1 MKAVSFLLPL
11 LLLLLHSASIFIFS
25 QAQSIVSQPQ
35 VLKSKDFTNIQVW
48 TVFFL
53 EKMIQTDPSIRL
65 DFFSLICLLFGCSE
79 CWELF
84 FHSGH
89 KDKLLVGLIHKRS
102 NQSGLWWCLWQSGSF
117 FNIYIHFLFV
127 FFWDKSIYFW
137 ILRWTHKDLG
147 QTHWRKIKFW
157 TLLSIFLN
165 FF

>member
-127 FFWDKSIYFW
+127 FSGINRFISEFKDEPIRIWDKPIEEKLSSELYF
-137 ILRWTHKDLG
+137 LY
-147 QTHWRKIKFW
+147 F
-157 TLLSIFLN
+157 
-165 FF
+165 